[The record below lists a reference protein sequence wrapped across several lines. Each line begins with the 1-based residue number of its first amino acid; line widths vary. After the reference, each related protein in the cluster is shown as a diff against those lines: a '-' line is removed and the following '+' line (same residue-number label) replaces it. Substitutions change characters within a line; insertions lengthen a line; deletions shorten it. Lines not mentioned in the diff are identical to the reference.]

1 MVRKPELAIVN
12 NLRGGEGAIEIYH
25 ILNKE
30 ELMGHGKMYAKIV
43 IHPGCSIGYH
53 QHTEDFEPLFILSGK
68 GIFKDNEG
76 TETEVGSGDVCV
88 MNVGDHHSI
97 RNASET
103 EDLVFMAIVLNK

>member
-25 ILNKE
+25 ILNKD

-53 QHTEDFEPLFILSGK
+53 QHEEDAEQIFILSGH
-68 GIFKDNEG
+68 GIFKDNDGNEHDVY
-76 TETEVGSGDVCV
+76 EGDVCL
-88 MNVGDHHSI
+88 MNVGEFHCI
-97 RNASET
+97 KNGSET